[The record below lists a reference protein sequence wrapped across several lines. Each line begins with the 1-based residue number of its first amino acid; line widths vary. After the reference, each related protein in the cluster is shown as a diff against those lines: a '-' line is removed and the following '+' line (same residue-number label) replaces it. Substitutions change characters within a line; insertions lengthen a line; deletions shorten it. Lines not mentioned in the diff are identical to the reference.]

1 MFTFMLGAI
10 GGAVAGGSYVLLRT
24 PRTGKENR
32 RFAKDFY
39 QTTKANVET
48 VSNEATKVENAAQNL
63 RAEVNK
69 LQLDF
74 IPEMMGTAE
83 DFKTE
88 ADVYQRRINDSMN
101 IITNEV
107 DSLQAR
113 IKTKTDLMDETEEN
127 NSN

>member
-32 RFAKDFY
+32 RFMKDFV

-48 VSNEATKVENAAQNL
+48 VSNEAQDVEKAVQNL
-63 RAEVNK
+63 RTEANK

-74 IPEMMGTAE
+74 IPDIMDTAD

-88 ADVYQRRINDSMN
+88 ADVYQRRINDGMN

-107 DSLQAR
+107 DALNTR
-113 IKTKTDLMDETEEN
+113 IKTKTDLMDETEEAE
-127 NSN
+127 